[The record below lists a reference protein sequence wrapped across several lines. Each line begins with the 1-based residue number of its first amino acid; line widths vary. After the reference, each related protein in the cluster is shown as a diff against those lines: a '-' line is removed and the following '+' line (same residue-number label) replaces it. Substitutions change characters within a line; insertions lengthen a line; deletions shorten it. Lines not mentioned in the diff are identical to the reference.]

1 MNLRLVASA
10 LLAAS
15 LLAGCDSIDSRID
28 RKSAVFAAL
37 PAADQARLRQGN
49 IAVGDTTDMVYIAI
63 GEPSRR
69 IEKRTEAGTQF
80 IWIYREYY
88 ERYDGADFAG
98 YRRRV
103 FYDPRSGRHFV
114 SIEPCYVDVYSEEAE
129 EALRVVFEN
138 GRVKVIEEL
147 KR

>member
-10 LLAAS
+10 LLAAA
-15 LLAGCDSIDSRID
+15 LLAGCDSIDSRIG
-28 RKSAVFAAL
+28 RKSAVFASL
-37 PAADQARLRQGN
+37 PTADQARLRQGN

-69 IEKRTEAGTQF
+69 IEKRTDAGTQF
-80 IWIYREYY
+80 IWIYRQYTETY
-88 ERYDGADFAG
+88 EGADFAG
-98 YRRRV
+98 YRRRAY
-103 FYDPRSGRHFV
+103 YDPRTGRHFV
-114 SIEPCYVDVYSEEAE
+114 SLEPCYVDVYRDEAE
-129 EALRVVFEN
+129 DAIRVVFEN